1 MIGRIA
7 FAAATLLFATSAM
20 AVDKNGVTFS
30 GASSVTVLKT
40 INSYKDIKP
49 TSSKNKL
56 TFAIDR
62 HGNSDAANLFKSGL
76 YMMNMDNFLPSF
88 KKANLAAEMDLKF
101 TINGKDYT
109 VSSLRLAQYHDGWNN
124 PWAIGG
130 KNCIMLGRNV
140 TVNKS
145 KASTVM
151 GCSALDEN
159 NKRVTLFFQTV
170 ADNKSLNYDE
180 IKVSEGAYGSL

>member
-7 FAAATLLFATSAM
+7 FAAGTLLFATSAM
-20 AVDKNGVTFS
+20 AVDKNDVTFS
-30 GASSVTVLKT
+30 GASSVSVLKT

-56 TFAIDR
+56 TFAINR
-62 HGNSDAANLFKSGL
+62 SGNKDAANLFKSGL
-76 YMMNMDNFLPSF
+76 YMMNMDNFLPGF
-88 KKANLAAEMDLKF
+88 VKANLAAEMNLKF
-101 TINGKDYT
+101 TISGKDYT
-109 VSSLRLAQYHDGWNN
+109 VSGLRLAQYHEGWRN

-130 KNCIMLGRNV
+130 KNCIMLGRNI
-140 TVNKS
+140 TVNNS
-145 KASTVM
+145 KVSTEL

-170 ADNKSLNYDE
+170 ADNTGISYDT
-180 IKVSEGAYGSL
+180 IKVSVGSYGSL